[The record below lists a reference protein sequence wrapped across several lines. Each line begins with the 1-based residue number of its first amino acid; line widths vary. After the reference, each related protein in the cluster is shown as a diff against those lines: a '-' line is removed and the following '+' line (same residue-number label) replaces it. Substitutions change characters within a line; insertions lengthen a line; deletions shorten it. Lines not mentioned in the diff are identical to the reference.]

1 MKLMCKCGIPIF
13 VNLDNDEEAWK
24 KINFY
29 QSFPCDHPDNI
40 KHKFNIWSDSKWIRE
55 KLELGIEEKIV

>member
-1 MKLMCKCGIPIF
+1 MKLMCKCGIQIF
-13 VNLDNDEEAWK
+13 INLDNDEEAWK

-40 KHKFNIWSDSKWIRE
+40 KHKFNIWSDQQ
-55 KLELGIEEKIV
+55 

>member
-40 KHKFNIWSDSKWIRE
+40 KHKFNIWSNE
-55 KLELGIEEKIV
+55 